1 MVCIV
6 AGIKS
11 GGFGLSALGG
21 LTAGLGGL
29 ANVAGPLS
37 SVMAGVPGVAAMAS
51 SIGAVAGAG
60 GPFASIAAQIAGSAN
75 PLTQLT
81 SVVGGGDFLSGIG
94 SAFDLGA
101 GGITGVLGQGF
112 ESIGGL
118 NFADGLA
125 NHAGE
130 LFGSGPLQA
139 IQSLAGAEA
148 FSAISLDIA
157 GPMANALTGQFGGAI
172 SSLTQALPID
182 GNFGNFLGSAI
193 PDMNA
198 MVTNGLTNFMP
209 NLAIPDFAGDM
220 LNLGSAFDMGDMA
233 NFGNPGQ
240 LVGKL
245 LEQGAGGITGLD
257 SVLNDL
263 KFDPTIIA
271 NLGSGQFNDVMSGAL
286 SQITNPE
293 MIANAQSMLGSNIP
307 NLTSLADFT
316 NLSKIMPASFA
327 SMVPDTMEQF
337 KGQLQGI
344 DIGSITQPLQFGGL
358 VNNLQAVDLDLI
370 KNFTDVIDP
379 DGATAIASSFL
390 GGTGSGNSVSV
401 SDIMGSVGGIGIKD
415 NTAIYAQAMNEL
427 DQLGA
432 LDEIKLVHAQLQ
444 AGINGDFTSGPATK
458 VYETHFITDPAGG
471 ETHKTLDSFVGR
483 KREQLELAARN
494 IASGASGASAEVW
507 SGAFGKAKSSFIAM
521 QNKILS
527 EDVHAA
533 KTDLHLEFRNES
545 PDNAYQFMAGLTQ
558 KVTDPAKLSLIQGMN
573 AGEVGTNKFKEYMK
587 GAIAEAQN
595 INEYDK
601 FGIIPR
607 SARIQEV

>member
-21 LTAGLGGL
+21 LTAGLGGIT
-29 ANVAGPLS
+29 NVAGPLS
-37 SVMAGVPGVAAMAS
+37 SVMSGLPAATAMAS
-51 SIGAVAGAG
+51 SIGAVAGAA
-60 GPFASIAAQIAGSAN
+60 GPFASIAAQVASSAN
-75 PLTQLT
+75 LPLTQLT
-81 SVVGGGDFLSGIG
+81 SGIGAGGFLNSIG
-94 SAFDLGA
+94 SAVNLGS
-101 GGITGVLGQGF
+101 GSITGMLGSGF

-118 NFADGLA
+118 SFADGLA

-139 IQSLAGAEA
+139 MQSLAGAEA
-148 FSAISLDIA
+148 FSAISMDIA
-157 GPMANALTGQFGGAI
+157 GPVANALTGQFGGAI

-193 PDMNA
+193 PDMNS

-307 NLTSLADFT
+307 NMTSLNDFT

-358 VNNLQAVDLDLI
+358 VNNLQAVDLDVI

-379 DGATAIASSFL
+379 DAATAIASSFL
-390 GGTGSGNSVSV
+390 GGTGMNNSVSV
-401 SDIMGSVGGIGIKD
+401 GDIMGSVGGIGIKD
-415 NTAIYAQAMNEL
+415 NTAIYSKAMNEM
-427 DQLGA
+427 DDLGA
-432 LDEIKLVHAQLQ
+432 FASFKTINAQLQ
-444 AGINGDFTSGPATK
+444 TGIAGGYTSGSG
-458 VYETHFITDPAGG
+458 VYEIDVINDPVGIP
-471 ETHKTLDSFVGR
+471 HKTLDSFVAA
-483 KREQLELAARN
+483 KKEQLIEAVED

-507 SGAFGKAKSSFIAM
+507 SGAFGKAKSSYTSM

-533 KTDLHLEFRNES
+533 KTDLHLEHRNES

-558 KVTDPAKLSLIQGMN
+558 KVTDPAKLALIQGMN
-573 AGEVGTNKFKEYMK
+573 EGEVGTNKFKEYMK

>member
-1 MVCIV
+1 MACVV
-6 AGIKS
+6 AGIRS
-11 GGFGLSALGG
+11 GGFGLSAFGGLAGGFGG
-21 LTAGLGGL
+21 LTNFGGSF
-29 ANVAGPLS
+29 S
-37 SVMAGVPGVAAMAS
+37 SVIAGVPGAS
-51 SIGAVAGAG
+51 TFASTLGAVAGAT
-60 GPFASIAAQIAGSAN
+60 GPFASIAEQVAGSAN
-75 PLTQLT
+75 PLLQLT
-81 SVVGGGDFLSGIG
+81 SQVDSFSSIG
-94 SAFDLGA
+94 SAFDLGS
-101 GGITGVLGQGF
+101 GSITGLLGTGF
-112 ESIGGL
+112 ESIGGQS
-118 NFADGLA
+118 FADGLA

-139 IQSLAGAEA
+139 IQSMAGAEA
-148 FSAISLDIA
+148 FSAISMDIA
-157 GPMANALTGQFGGAI
+157 GPVANALTGQFGGAI

-193 PDMNA
+193 PDMNS

-293 MIANAQSMLGSNIP
+293 MIANAQSMLGSAIP
-307 NLTSLADFT
+307 NMESLNDFT

-344 DIGSITQPLQFGGL
+344 DIGSITLPTQFGGL
-358 VNNLQAVDLDLI
+358 VNNLQAVDLDVI

-379 DGATAIASSFL
+379 DAATAIAANFL
-390 GGTGSGNSVSV
+390 GGTGMNNSVSV
-401 SDIMGSVGGIGIKD
+401 GDIMGSVGGIGIKD
-415 NTAIYAQAMNEL
+415 NTAIYSKAMNEM
-427 DQLGA
+427 DDLGA
-432 LDEIKLVHAQLQ
+432 FASFKTINAQLQ
-444 AGINGDFTSGPATK
+444 TGIAGGYTSGSK
-458 VYETHFITDPAGG
+458 VYDTDVITDPAGI
-471 ETHKTLDSFVGR
+471 THETLDSFVAAKKG
-483 KREQLELAARN
+483 QLEAAVQT
-494 IASGASGASAEVW
+494 IASGASGTSAEPW
-507 SGAFGKAKSSFIAM
+507 SGAFGTAKSSYTAM

-527 EDVHAA
+527 EDLHAA
-533 KTDLHLEFRNES
+533 KTDLHLAFRNTS
-545 PDNAYQFMAGLTQ
+545 KDNAYTFISGLTD
-558 KVTDPAKLSLIQGMN
+558 KVSDTATLALIQGMN
-573 AGEVGTNKFKEYMK
+573 EGEADTKWKEYMK

-595 INEYDK
+595 INQMDVYR
-601 FGIIPR
+601 ILNR
-607 SARIQEV
+607 SAKIEEL

>member
-21 LTAGLGGL
+21 LTGGLGGI

-37 SVMAGVPGVAAMAS
+37 SVMSGLPAATAMAG
-51 SIGAVAGAG
+51 SIGAVAGAA
-60 GPFASIAAQIAGSAN
+60 GPFASIAAQVAGSAN

-81 SVVGGGDFLSGIG
+81 SGIGGGGFLNSIG
-94 SAFDLGA
+94 SAVNLGS
-101 GGITGVLGQGF
+101 GSITGMLGTGF
-112 ESIGGL
+112 ESIGGQS
-118 NFADGLA
+118 FADGLS

-139 IQSLAGAEA
+139 IQSMAGAEA
-148 FSAISLDIA
+148 FSAISMDIA
-157 GPMANALTGQFGGAI
+157 GPVANALTGQFGGAI

-193 PDMNA
+193 PDMNS

-257 SVLNDL
+257 SVLSQVG
-263 KFDPTIIA
+263 FDPNIVA

-307 NLTSLADFT
+307 NMTSLNDFT

-344 DIGSITQPLQFGGL
+344 DIGSITLPTQFGGL
-358 VNNLQAVDLDLI
+358 VNNLQAVDLDVI

-379 DGATAIASSFL
+379 DAAASIASSFL
-390 GGTGSGNSVSV
+390 GGTGMNNSVSV
-401 SDIMGSVGGIGIKD
+401 GDIMGSVGGIGIKD
-415 NTAIYAQAMNEL
+415 NTAIYAKAMNEM
-427 DQLGA
+427 DDLGA
-432 LDEIKLVHAQLQ
+432 FASFKTINAQLQ
-444 AGINGDFTSGPATK
+444 TGIAGGYTSGSG
-458 VYETHFITDPAGG
+458 VYETDVITDPAGI
-471 ETHKTLDSFVGR
+471 THKTLDSFVAAKKG
-483 KREQLELAARN
+483 QLEAAVAD

-507 SGAFGKAKSSFIAM
+507 SGAFGKAKSSYTSM

-545 PDNAYQFMAGLTQ
+545 PDNAYYFIAGLTQ
-558 KVTDPAKLSLIQGMN
+558 KVTDPAKLALIQGMN
-573 AGEVGTNKFKEYMK
+573 EGEVGTNKFKEYMQ

-595 INEYDK
+595 VNEYDK
-601 FGIIPR
+601 FGILPR
-607 SARIQEV
+607 ASKIQEI

>member
-6 AGIKS
+6 AGIRS
-11 GGFGLSALGG
+11 GGFGLSVLGG
-21 LTAGLGGL
+21 FAGGLGGI
-29 ANVAGPLS
+29 ANFAGPLS
-37 SVMAGVPGVAAMAS
+37 SVMSGLPAVTAMAS
-51 SIGAVAGAG
+51 SIGAVAGAA
-60 GPFASIAAQIAGSAN
+60 GPFASIAAQVAAGAN

-81 SVVGGGDFLSGIG
+81 SAVGAGGFLNSIG
-94 SAFDLGA
+94 SAVNLGSGSITGMLGA
-101 GGITGVLGQGF
+101 GF

-118 NFADGLA
+118 SFADGLA

-139 IQSLAGAEA
+139 MQSLAGAEA
-148 FSAISLDIA
+148 FSAISMDIA
-157 GPMANALTGQFGGAI
+157 GPVANALTGQFGGAI

-209 NLAIPDFAGDM
+209 NLSIPGFAGDM
-220 LNLGSAFDMGDMA
+220 INLGSAFDMGDML

-263 KFDPTIIA
+263 KFDPSIIA
-271 NLGSGQFNDVMSGAL
+271 NLGSGQFNDVLSGAL

-293 MIANAQSMLGSNIP
+293 MIANAQQMLGSAIP
-307 NLTSLADFT
+307 NMESLNDFMD
-316 NLSKIMPASFA
+316 LSKIMPTSFA
-327 SMVPDTMEQF
+327 SMIPDTMEQF
-337 KGQLQGI
+337 KEQLQGI
-344 DIGSITQPLQFGGL
+344 DIGSITLPTQFGGL
-358 VNNLQAVDLDLI
+358 VNNLKAVDFDVI

-379 DGATAIASSFL
+379 DAAISIAANFL
-390 GGTGSGNSVSV
+390 GGTGMNNSVSV

-415 NTAIYAQAMNEL
+415 NTAIYSKAMNEM
-427 DQLGA
+427 DDLGVF
-432 LDEIKLVHAQLQ
+432 DSFKTINAQLQ
-444 AGINGDFTSGPATK
+444 AGIAGTFTSGSK
-458 VYETHFITDPAGG
+458 VYDTDVITDPAGIIH
-471 ETHKTLDSFVGR
+471 ETLDSFVAAKKG
-483 KREQLELAARN
+483 QLEAAVAD

-507 SGAFGKAKSSFIAM
+507 SGAFGKAKSSFTSM

-545 PDNAYQFMAGLTQ
+545 PDNAYQFIAGLTQ
-558 KVTDPAKLSLIQGMN
+558 KVADSANLALIQGMN
-573 AGEVGTNKFKEYMK
+573 EAEVSTNKFKEYMK

-601 FGIIPR
+601 FGILPR
-607 SARIQEV
+607 ASKIQEV

>member
-21 LTAGLGGL
+21 LTAGLGGIT
-29 ANVAGPLS
+29 NVAGPLS
-37 SVMAGVPGVAAMAS
+37 SVMSGLPAATAMAS
-51 SIGAVAGAG
+51 SIGAVAGAA
-60 GPFASIAAQIAGSAN
+60 GPFASIAAQVASSAN
-75 PLTQLT
+75 LPLTQLT
-81 SVVGGGDFLSGIG
+81 SGIGAGGFLNSIG
-94 SAFDLGA
+94 SAVNLGS
-101 GGITGVLGQGF
+101 GSITGMLGSGF

-118 NFADGLA
+118 SFADGLA

-139 IQSLAGAEA
+139 IQSMAGAEA
-148 FSAISLDIA
+148 FSAISMDIA
-157 GPMANALTGQFGGAI
+157 GPVANALTGQFGGAI

-193 PDMNA
+193 PDMNS

-307 NLTSLADFT
+307 NMTSLNDFT

-358 VNNLQAVDLDLI
+358 VNNLQAVDLDVI

-379 DGATAIASSFL
+379 DAATAIASSFL
-390 GGTGSGNSVSV
+390 GGTGMNNSVSV
-401 SDIMGSVGGIGIKD
+401 GDIMGSVGGIGIKD
-415 NTAIYAQAMNEL
+415 NTAIYSKAMNEM
-427 DQLGA
+427 DDLGA
-432 LDEIKLVHAQLQ
+432 FASFKTINAQLQ
-444 AGINGDFTSGPATK
+444 TGIAGGYTSGSG
-458 VYETHFITDPAGG
+458 VYEIDVINDPAGIP
-471 ETHKTLDSFVGR
+471 HKTLDSFVAA
-483 KREQLELAARN
+483 KKEQL
-494 IASGASGASAEVW
+494 IAGS
-507 SGAFGKAKSSFIAM
+507 
-521 QNKILS
+521 
-527 EDVHAA
+527 
-533 KTDLHLEFRNES
+533 
-545 PDNAYQFMAGLTQ
+545 
-558 KVTDPAKLSLIQGMN
+558 
-573 AGEVGTNKFKEYMK
+573 
-587 GAIAEAQN
+587 
-595 INEYDK
+595 
-601 FGIIPR
+601 
-607 SARIQEV
+607 

>member
-21 LTAGLGGL
+21 LTAGLGGIT
-29 ANVAGPLS
+29 NVAGPLS
-37 SVMAGVPGVAAMAS
+37 SVMSGLPAATAMAS
-51 SIGAVAGAG
+51 SIGAVAGAA
-60 GPFASIAAQIAGSAN
+60 GPFASIAAQVASSAN
-75 PLTQLT
+75 LPLTQLT
-81 SVVGGGDFLSGIG
+81 SGIGAGGFLNSIG
-94 SAFDLGA
+94 SAVNLGSGSITGMLGA
-101 GGITGVLGQGF
+101 GF
-112 ESIGGL
+112 ESIGSGGFG
-118 NFADGLA
+118 FADA
-125 NHAGE
+125 FVNHSGE
-130 LFGSGPLQA
+130 LFGSSPLQM
-139 IQSLAGAEA
+139 IQTLASSEGFA
-148 FSAISLDIA
+148 AISADIA
-157 GPMANALTGQFGGAI
+157 GPVANALTSQFGGAI

-193 PDMNA
+193 PDMNS

-293 MIANAQSMLGSNIP
+293 MIANAQSMLGSAIP
-307 NLTSLADFT
+307 NMESLNDFT

-344 DIGSITQPLQFGGL
+344 DIGSITLPTQFGGL
-358 VNNLQAVDLDLI
+358 VNNLQAVDLDVI

-379 DGATAIASSFL
+379 DAATAIAANFL
-390 GGTGSGNSVSV
+390 GGTGMNNSVSV
-401 SDIMGSVGGIGIKD
+401 GDIMGSVGGIGIKD
-415 NTAIYAQAMNEL
+415 NTSIYSKAMNEM
-427 DQLGA
+427 DDLGA
-432 LDEIKLVHAQLQ
+432 FASFKTINAQLQ
-444 AGINGDFTSGPATK
+444 TGIAGGYTSGSG
-458 VYETHFITDPAGG
+458 VYETDVITDPAGI
-471 ETHKTLDSFVGR
+471 THKTLDSFVAAKKG
-483 KREQLELAARN
+483 QLEAAVAD

-507 SGAFGKAKSSFIAM
+507 SGAFGKAKSSYTSM

-558 KVTDPAKLSLIQGMN
+558 KVTDPAKLALIQGMN
-573 AGEVGTNKFKEYMK
+573 EGEAGTNKFKEYMK